1 MADEDRRQE
10 RMERPRAPGDARVS
24 GDEGW
29 RPQDRGGERR
39 ESTFAREAPYG
50 HGPVS
55 AGRRVGEP
63 TPWSEGRAGGAG
75 GPEGH
80 PAGPFF
86 APIGGIPWLYGLPH
100 MGAGGGYGGSPKRG
114 SMQRSGYGEYP
125 AEHGRLHRER
135 GMVDRATDEAASWFG
150 DEGAERRREEDHRGK
165 GPRGYRRSDERIAE
179 DVNDHLTDD
188 PSLDASEI
196 EVTVSEAEVTLTGT
210 VASKRA
216 KRRAEDCADAVS
228 GVAHV
233 QNNLRVKGPPAHGV
247 LP

>member
-1 MADEDRRQE
+1 
-10 RMERPRAPGDARVS
+10 
-24 GDEGW
+24 
-29 RPQDRGGERR
+29 
-39 ESTFAREAPYG
+39 
-50 HGPVS
+50 
-55 AGRRVGEP
+55 
-63 TPWSEGRAGGAG
+63 
-75 GPEGH
+75 
-80 PAGPFF
+80 
-86 APIGGIPWLYGLPH
+86 
-100 MGAGGGYGGSPKRG
+100 
-114 SMQRSGYGEYP
+114 
-125 AEHGRLHRER
+125 
-135 GMVDRATDEAASWFG
+135 MVDRATDEAASWFG